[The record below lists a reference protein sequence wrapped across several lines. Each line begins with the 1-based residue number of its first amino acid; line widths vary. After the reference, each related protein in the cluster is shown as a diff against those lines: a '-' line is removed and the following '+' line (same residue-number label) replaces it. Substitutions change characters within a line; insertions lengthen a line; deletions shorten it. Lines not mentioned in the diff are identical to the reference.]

1 MGEHPVP
8 KCCKVSLASFNF
20 TLQQTFHYDSAYWT
34 DKREYGIPEGENGLD
49 HDETKLITYWGTPF
63 TKICLGMRVAG
74 EEPRFIVVNQKASSL
89 YALIQDGKFRP
100 TSLGRNEWKKLI
112 GAQASLQANCNREG
126 FNAQADNAASAKARI
141 GIVANQEDECISCDS
156 RIGFGTGGNWDNS
169 NTCGNEAAWSSD
181 NGDKK
186 IKAFGYI
193 LVQ

>member
-1 MGEHPVP
+1 MGEHPVS

-34 DKREYGIPEGENGLD
+34 DEREYGIPEGQNGLD
-49 HDETKLITYWGTPF
+49 HDETKLRTYWGTPF

-74 EEPRFIVVNQKASSL
+74 EEPRFIVLNQKASSL

-112 GAQASLQANCNREG
+112 GSEASLQAHCNREG

-141 GIVANQEDECISCDS
+141 GILANQEDSCNSCDS
-156 RIGFGTGGNWDNS
+156 RIGFGTGGLDDNS
-169 NTCGNEAAWSSD
+169 NTCGNEAMFSPD
-181 NGDKK
+181 NGEKH